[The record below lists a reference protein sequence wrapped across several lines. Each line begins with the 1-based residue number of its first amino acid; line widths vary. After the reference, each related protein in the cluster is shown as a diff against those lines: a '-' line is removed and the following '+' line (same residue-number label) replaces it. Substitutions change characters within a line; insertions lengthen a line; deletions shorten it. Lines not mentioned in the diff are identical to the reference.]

1 MRPGEINWDNLRTE
15 YVTTGISHR
24 LLADKHKIGLRLIS
38 QHSKEEKWVEKR
50 KEYRIDTASRAHQKK
65 QDKDVN
71 QLAELTDATQI
82 AIDRVMKILKD
93 EKQFHRH
100 IVYESPLPGTSEAVE
115 KICDKAD
122 TKALKDVVNTLKEL
136 TGMMRDFYNIPTP
149 AQAEAQRIAAERL
162 ALEQKRADADHV
174 DKDIHVVIGGDAEDY
189 SV

>member
-1 MRPGEINWDNLRTE
+1 MRPGSTNWDAIKAE
-15 YVTTGISHR
+15 YITSGIS
-24 LLADKHKIGLRLIS
+24 LRKLSEEHGITTRRIAMK
-38 QHSKEEKWVEKR
+38 SKEEEWVKLR
-50 KEYRIDTASRAHQKK
+50 GEYRNKVSTKFQQKS
-65 QDKDVN
+65 QGKDVN
-71 QLAELTDATQI
+71 KLAGLTDATEL
-82 AIDRVMKILKD
+82 AIDRVMKILQD

-162 ALEQKRADADHV
+162 ALEQKRADADQV